1 MGPPPG
7 PPGSAP
13 GGPAAVESREIP
25 IPADLIGGMIGPGGS
40 TINDLRKQAGP
51 TVLIAIVPGSVPAA
65 QGGQQI
71 ARISGNAEAVNDAEI
86 LVRAKLQE
94 LADSGGGGPG
104 LNQGPGPGSGP
115 RPMGSL

>member
-7 PPGSAP
+7 SGPGGMPGS
-13 GGPAAVESREIP
+13 GGVESSEIP

-40 TINDLRKQAGP
+40 TINELRKQAGQ

-71 ARISGNAEAVNDAEI
+71 ARISGQSAAVNGAEA
-86 LVRAKLQE
+86 LVRAKLLE
-94 LADSGGGGPG
+94 LSENGPQGGPPDG
-104 LNQGPGPGSGP
+104 
-115 RPMGSL
+115 